1 VIRARG
7 SYQTADLALAR
18 IAQKLA
24 RPRENALIKTTVAD
38 RCQRYT
44 LIVRAPGDLIDGRA
58 GRSICAMNTS
68 ASASSNT
75 IAPVIETER
84 LRLRPH
90 RANDFADCVAMW
102 SDPAV
107 VRYTI
112 GDPSPPQ
119 RTWIR
124 ILAYCG
130 HWALLSY
137 GYWAVEERTSGR
149 YVGELGFADFKR
161 DIVPS
166 IEGMPELGWALV
178 PQFHGKGYA
187 TEALRAAVAWGD
199 QRFAQGRTV
208 CIIHPDNHQ
217 SFRVAEKLG
226 YKAIFSATGTGG
238 SSIILARPA

>member
-1 VIRARG
+1 MLKT
-7 SYQTADLALAR
+7 Y
-18 IAQKLA
+18 AQ
-24 RPRENALIKTTVAD
+24 RVN
-38 RCQRYT
+38 
-44 LIVRAPGDLIDGRA
+44 PGQLIDGRA
-58 GRSICAMNTS
+58 ARSICSMHTS
-68 ASASSNT
+68 ALQPSNT
-75 IAPVIETER
+75 VAPVIETER

-90 RANDFADCVAMW
+90 KSDDFAACVAMW

-112 GDPSPPQ
+112 RTPSPPQ

-124 ILAYCG
+124 ILAYRG

-137 GYWAVEERTSGR
+137 GYWAVEEKTSGR
-149 YVGELGFADFKR
+149 YIGELGFADYKR

-187 TEALRAAVAWGD
+187 TEALRAAVTWGD
-199 QRFAQGRTV
+199 HHLAQRRTV

-226 YKAIFSATGTGG
+226 YKAIFSATASGEPSTV
-238 SSIILARPA
+238 LARPA